1 MYRVIKVVFT
11 KRPLDFLQAASLKKY
26 KFLCDYEV
34 KAGDMIDSPVYS
46 TPCEVIDVSMEKS
59 IPWYDGKQ
67 VKPIIVDTIN
77 GKTVSNN
84 KTKTKTNSEMKNNS
98 SMFDGILD
106 SYTSQFMP
114 VKEDGVRLSMSGIL
128 CVPVGDKYVGCD
140 ANNRL
145 VKFPAG
151 MTIPFP
157 VFSIEKPVSAIVK
170 GDIIKRDR
178 SYAKVLDVTG
188 DGRIRTLSFSGV
200 TTTQAAIEDFLMQQ
214 ATFRV
219 LINMFNFDQNSGF
232 NPLIYAMCTGEEID
246 FQGMM
251 MLSMTPQGKNLFA
264 NSNINPMML
273 MMLDKNRGN
282 GGSDAMSMMMMAS
295 MFNGSGQ
302 NPFANMF
309 GQPQQPA
316 VQPVVQPVAQ
326 PAPAEEP
333 APITT
338 EQAIKTLMADEAA
351 IAQLK
356 EMLKED
362 K

>member
-46 TPCEVIDVSMEKS
+46 TPCEVIDVRMEKS

-84 KTKTKTNSEMKNNS
+84 KTKTNSEMKNNS

-114 VKEDGVRLSMSGIL
+114 VKEEGVRLSMSGIL

-140 ANNRL
+140 ANNKL

-282 GGSDAMSMMMMAS
+282 GGSDTMSMMMMAS
-295 MFNGSGQ
+295 MFNGGGQ

-309 GQPQQPA
+309 GQQPA
-316 VQPVVQPVAQ
+316 AQPVVQ

-338 EQAIKTLMADEAA
+338 EQALKTIMADEATFTK
-351 IAQLK
+351 LK
-356 EMLKED
+356 EMLKEE

>member
-1 MYRVIKVVFT
+1 MYRVITVVFT
-11 KRPLDFLQAASLKKY
+11 KKRLDFLQANTQKKY
-26 KFLCDYEV
+26 KFICEYDV
-34 KAGDMIDSPVYS
+34 KPGDMIDSPVYS
-46 TPCEVIDVSMEKS
+46 TPCEVVKVDWADTKPLS
-59 IPWYDGKQ
+59 DGSRE
-67 VKPIIVDTIN
+67 VKTIIVDTIN
-77 GKTVSNN
+77 DKSVSKTNF
-84 KTKTKTNSEMKNNS
+84 KTNSEMKSSS

-140 ANNRL
+140 STNKL

-151 MTIPFP
+151 MTFPFP
-157 VFSIEKPVSAIVK
+157 VFSIEKSIAAIVP

-178 SYAKVLDVTG
+178 SYAKVLGKTT

-200 TTTQAAIEDFLMQQ
+200 TTTQAAVEDFLMGQ

-219 LINMFNFDQNSGF
+219 LINMFNFDPNSGF
-232 NPLIYAMCTGEEID
+232 NPILYAMCTGEEID
-246 FQGMM
+246 FNGIM

-273 MMLDKNRGN
+273 MMLDKNRGGN
-282 GGSDAMSMMMMAS
+282 SDAVGMMMMAS
-295 MFNGSGQ
+295 MMGGGQ

-309 GQPQQPA
+309 N
-316 VQPVVQPVAQ
+316 QPVVQPAVQ
-326 PAPAEEP
+326 EETDASEETVSEP
-333 APITT
+333 TVD
-338 EQAIKTLMADEAA
+338 QALNVILKNPGALL
-351 IAQLK
+351 QLK
-356 EMLKED
+356 EALKET